1 MAAFDYCWFTGT
13 VMHPVLHTGF
23 AMLVMGMMFGVWWL
37 GQKMHSTYHHGRA
50 IPEPLMVFLAPIS
63 VMIFLYL
70 AFMMPEKVGC
80 VPMIW
85 AQWVDA
91 ALTIIFVLA
100 VTWCVERG
108 KSLYVGVVVESWLIV
123 QLGWN
128 LYNETFNHEYQFL
141 VLARL
146 LYQPVTSTM
155 SAILQ
160 PMYGYV
166 QTRRARIVW
175 YTGVVVLLVSG
186 GLQMTQEWGSR
197 ALLTKG

>member
-1 MAAFDYCWFTGT
+1 MAAFEYCWFTGT
-13 VMHPVLHTGF
+13 VMHPMLHMGF
-23 AMLVMGMMFGVWWL
+23 AMLVMLIMFGVWWL
-37 GQKMHSTYHHGRA
+37 GQKMHSTYHHGKA
-50 IPEPLMVFLAPIS
+50 IPEPLMVILTPIS
-63 VMIFLYL
+63 VLTFLFL
-70 AFMMPEKVGC
+70 AFMMPEKLGC

-85 AQWVDA
+85 VQWLDA
-91 ALTIIFVLA
+91 TFTIFFVLA

-141 VLARL
+141 VLTRL
-146 LYQPVTSTM
+146 IYQPVTSAL

-160 PMYGYV
+160 PMYGQV
-166 QTRRARIVW
+166 QSRRARMVW
-175 YTGVVVLLVSG
+175 YTGVIVLLVSG
-186 GLQMTQEWGSR
+186 ALQMTQEWGSR